1 MEFYAG
7 GEVKGGQ
14 VIKPSESSKP
24 VDIMEFES
32 EVHRN
37 IK

>member
-1 MEFYAG
+1 MEFYER

-14 VIKPSESSKP
+14 VIKPSQSSKP

-32 EVHRN
+32 EAHRN